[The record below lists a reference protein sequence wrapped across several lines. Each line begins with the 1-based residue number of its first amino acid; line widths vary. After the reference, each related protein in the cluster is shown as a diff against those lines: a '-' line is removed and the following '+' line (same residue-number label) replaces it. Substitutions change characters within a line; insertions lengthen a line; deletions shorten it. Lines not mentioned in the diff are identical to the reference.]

1 MLLFNFCLNL
11 DLRLYLCLF
20 GCCFLV
26 SFSLFLWISDGTL
39 GTFAAG
45 RCFWC
50 SSVGMLVDAAG
61 RCFWRSSV
69 KMLGDAPFN
78 LLFLYIT

>member
-1 MLLFNFCLNL
+1 
-11 DLRLYLCLF
+11 
-20 GCCFLV
+20 
-26 SFSLFLWISDGTL
+26 
-39 GTFAAG
+39 
-45 RCFWC
+45 
-50 SSVGMLVDAAG
+50 MLVDAAG